1 MTDLTPQ
8 AQFASVAA
16 LNNRGQVVGYWIH
29 HSRHD
34 GGSIDTVT
42 AFSWERGEFTEIGSL
57 GGYSTLP
64 AAMNDKG
71 QVVGYSATS
80 TGEKHAFFWDR
91 GVMTDLSSAGEWG
104 RALGINQQGQVV
116 GEAGAPG
123 GDWVSVP
130 FIWERGA
137 RTLLPIRAPAVR
149 GSTSMAVAIN
159 NRGDILGSTF
169 EPNDVRSAY
178 LWKSGFWTDLLSAE
192 ETTNPPGPSVAPE
205 SFQSPMQGVAAPFP
219 NPSRGAGAFSLWI
232 ERRDDVR
239 MSLYDPAGRLVA
251 ARPAERLGTGAH
263 TLQWNPNVE
272 RSGLYFVRVQI
283 GDAAPTVYRWIL
295 VR

>member
-1 MTDLTPQ
+1 
-8 AQFASVAA
+8 
-16 LNNRGQVVGYWIH
+16 
-29 HSRHD
+29 
-34 GGSIDTVT
+34 
-42 AFSWERGEFTEIGSL
+42 
-57 GGYSTLP
+57 
-64 AAMNDKG
+64 
-71 QVVGYSATS
+71 
-80 TGEKHAFFWDR
+80 
-91 GVMTDLSSAGEWG
+91 
-104 RALGINQQGQVV
+104 
-116 GEAGAPG
+116 
-123 GDWVSVP
+123 
-130 FIWERGA
+130 
-137 RTLLPIRAPAVR
+137 
-149 GSTSMAVAIN
+149 MAVAIN